1 MKILSSIF
9 LNAHQDTNIRE
20 ENPNETTIKAMKEA
34 QGLMKNKKT
43 KKFSNLTD
51 LIKKLN
57 S

>member
-1 MKILSSIF
+1 M
-9 LNAHQDTNIRE
+9 NAHQDTNIRE